1 METVWVLGAST
12 SGSEASYRLLKV
24 RLEPMEASRG
34 YWELE
39 GSKCEFI
46 DDV

>member
-12 SGSEASYRLLKV
+12 SGCEASYKLLKV

-39 GSKCEFI
+39 ESKCEFV